1 MHVHEAQQLVAIIA
15 QLRMQ
20 QEIQVAELNNHLG
33 AIAGQLERIGNHIE
47 FHLSNLARGEHE
59 TFKGQS

>member
-1 MHVHEAQQLVAIIA
+1 MHANDAEQLIAVIA
-15 QLRMQ
+15 QLKMQ
-20 QEIQVAELNNHLG
+20 QEIQLAELNSHLG

>member
-1 MHVHEAQQLVAIIA
+1 MDIYEAQQLVAVIA
-15 QLRMQ
+15 QLKMQ
-20 QEIQVAELNNHLG
+20 QETQSAELNNHLG

>member
-1 MHVHEAQQLVAIIA
+1 MDSTKADELIAVIA
-15 QLRMQ
+15 QLKRQ
-20 QEIQVAELNNHLG
+20 QEIQSAELNNHLG
-33 AIAGQLERIGNHIE
+33 AIAGQLERIGNYIE